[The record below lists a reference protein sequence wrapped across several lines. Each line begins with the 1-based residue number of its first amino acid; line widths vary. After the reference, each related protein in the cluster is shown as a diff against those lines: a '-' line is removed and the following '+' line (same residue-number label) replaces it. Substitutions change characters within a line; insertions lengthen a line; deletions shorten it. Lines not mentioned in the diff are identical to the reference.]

1 MLSRLVFFSLLSF
14 INCNPIYQEKKRCKE
29 IENTNM
35 IIPDKELK
43 ASLKKKNMLIDVKF
57 FVIHDNE
64 KGKITRYRL
73 NKQIDALNDAYGGNQ
88 HNQGINTKIKFRLKN
103 VQYIED
109 KTLYNSCGKSEE
121 KIIKS
126 YPGDSKK
133 YISVYTCDDDY
144 LGYAYYPWHEKEGD
158 IEQVV
163 FMNEMAITG
172 SRFKLYNMGMTLVH
186 ELGHYFGLPHTFNEN
201 RKCSNNGDDGY
212 SDTPIEKT
220 PNYGCNINRDTCPD
234 HPGKDPIWNYMD
246 YSPDSCMNR
255 FSQKQV
261 NDIIYNIDNY
271 RPKLKQRSIN
281 NYKKTTT
288 TLKTT
293 KTTTTTTTK
302 TTKTKT
308 TTTNTLETT
317 NTRTTL
323 TTTKKSFYKICERKN
338 KKSCNK
344 SDKCYWHDHYIKCYP
359 NTHQDTDKIFCDVRS
374 DKDKKKK
381 SKYKCKSEKYRK
393 KCIWNDKKKK
403 CIPK

>member
-1 MLSRLVFFSLLSF
+1 MLYRLVFFSLFSF
-14 INCNPIYQEKKRCKE
+14 INCNPVNLQKIRCKE
-29 IENTNM
+29 MEYTDAT
-35 IIPDKELK
+35 IPNRELK
-43 ASLKKKNMLIDVKF
+43 SNSIWKRNMLIDVKF
-57 FVIHDNE
+57 FVIHDKE

-73 NKQIDALNDAYGGNQ
+73 NNQIDVLNEAYGGNQ
-88 HNQGINTKIKFRLKN
+88 HNLGINTKIKFRLKN

-109 KTLYNSCGKSEE
+109 KTLYNSCSKSEE

-144 LGYAYYPWHEKEGD
+144 LGYAYYPWHEKEGN

-163 FMNEMAITG
+163 FMNEIAITG
-172 SRFKLYNMGMTLVH
+172 SNFKLYNMGMTLVH
-186 ELGHYFGLPHTFNEN
+186 ELGHYFGLPHTFNDK
-201 RKCSNNGDDGY
+201 RKCSSIGDDGY

-220 PNYGCNINRDTCPD
+220 PNYGCNLERDTCPD

-255 FSQKQV
+255 FSKKQV
-261 NDIIYNIDNY
+261 NDIIYNIDYY

-293 KTTTTTTTK
+293 KTTTTTK
-302 TTKTKT
+302 SKT
-308 TTTNTLETT
+308 TTTTTTETK
-317 NTRTTL
+317 TTV

-338 KKSCNK
+338 KKWCNK
-344 SDKCYWHDHYIKCYP
+344 SIKCYWHDHYIKCYP
-359 NTHQDTDKIFCDVRS
+359 NTHQNTDRIFCDVRT
-374 DKDKKKK
+374 DKDQKKK
-381 SKYKCKSEKYRK
+381 SKYKCKLDKYKK
-393 KCIWNDKKKK
+393 KCKWNDKRKK